1 MNLKGFAAAMSGDK
15 IDQDALVDREVLLH
29 GVQKKIFS
37 DMSGQVLDIRDAVML
52 KFIFVD
58 TNPVIQMVTGT
69 EYDELVQL
77 NRIQG
82 VLDAYTGAKVEVI
95 DGRWYTADG
104 ALKVVERKRRESQA
118 NN

>member
-1 MNLKGFAAAMSGDK
+1 MNIKGFAAALSGDK
-15 IDQDALVDREVLLH
+15 IDQDALIDREVLLH

-52 KFIFVD
+52 KFVFTD
-58 TNPVIQMVTGT
+58 TSPVIQLVTGA
-69 EYDELVQL
+69 EYDELMQL
-77 NRIQG
+77 NRVQG
-82 VLDAYTGAKVEVI
+82 VLDTYTGATVEVI

-104 ALKVVERKRRESQA
+104 MLRVNERKRREQLA